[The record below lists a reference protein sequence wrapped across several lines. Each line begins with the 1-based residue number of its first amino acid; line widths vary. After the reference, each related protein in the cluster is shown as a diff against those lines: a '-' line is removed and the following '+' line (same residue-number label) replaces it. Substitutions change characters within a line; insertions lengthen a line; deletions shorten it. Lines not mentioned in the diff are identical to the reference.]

1 MDYLAVLKISVVA
14 LIGICFFNAIIG
26 VFGLSTSIVSLIVFI
41 LVVVPF
47 QLSLWEA
54 ASATLSQVFLLV
66 GAAVV
71 TPVVLGYSAF
81 AYRVFRGRTPEQG
94 WES

>member
-41 LVVVPF
+41 LVA
-47 QLSLWEA
+47 LW
-54 ASATLSQVFLLV
+54 TFGRSQHLT
-66 GAAVV
+66 G
-71 TPVVLGYSAF
+71 G
-81 AYRVFRGRTPEQG
+81 E
-94 WES
+94 